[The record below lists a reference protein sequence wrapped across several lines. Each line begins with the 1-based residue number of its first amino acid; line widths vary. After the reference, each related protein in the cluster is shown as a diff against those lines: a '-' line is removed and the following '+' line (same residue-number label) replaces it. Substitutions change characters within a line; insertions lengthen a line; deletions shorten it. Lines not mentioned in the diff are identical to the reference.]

1 MAGQRLSA
9 FGHRT
14 GPAVGLAAAP
24 RLTLTL
30 AAYPLSLS
38 PAATKR
44 TDAVIIHIAA
54 LHHENTAQHETLVLF
69 D

>member
-1 MAGQRLSA
+1 
-9 FGHRT
+9 
-14 GPAVGLAAAP
+14 VGLAAAP
-24 RLTLTL
+24 RLTLAL